1 MMGNVLER
9 GRARGRCRKERVRV
23 IYIYGR
29 FKSEE
34 EDERLHLFFLYGKKG
49 GEEVDELV
57 NERNRQ
63 NVNTK
68 IPHSRSLSPR
78 ITRKN

>member
-1 MMGNVLER
+1 MFWR
-9 GRARGRCRKERVRV
+9 GGGRRVTVGKERVRK

-34 EDERLHLFFLYGKKG
+34 DEDEQLHLFFLYGKKG

-57 NERNRQ
+57 NEQNRR
-63 NVNTK
+63 NVNSRFP
-68 IPHSRSLSPR
+68 PHTHAQFPPDHPAS
-78 ITRKN
+78 